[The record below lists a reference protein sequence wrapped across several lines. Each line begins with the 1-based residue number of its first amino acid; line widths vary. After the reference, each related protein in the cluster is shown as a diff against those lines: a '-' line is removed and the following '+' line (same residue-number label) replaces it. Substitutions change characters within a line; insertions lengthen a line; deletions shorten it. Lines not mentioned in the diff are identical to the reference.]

1 MRPWQ
6 TANAT
11 LDSWHSFANCFIY
24 NLTLCGH
31 NIAHRKT
38 KNGGWQHLNV
48 KMWGSALWIWS
59 NSWYDKDFFGEN
71 SYQTLPGM
79 GRCPELLVFQIF
91 TRCLRSSW
99 SNAPSLTSCTAIRFP
114 GWLAFVWRPR
124 EIDSYGRANEERRRI
139 EIGSEEWDNDRFG
152 TFDFGIF
159 GNSFLQWNWRCH
171 RLIKVKTSKHPGCLG
186 RTQQKQGGS
195 LAEWKVGTR
204 KKQGRRRVW
213 WDEGRDSRGPKNI
226 GQNLLLLLV
235 GGNAAVVAPLHGVP
249 NTLIQNHPAASVF
262 VGFWHSGTFLIN
274 IYGSCIWDDIKKNV
288 LETWFSVQFYT
299 SFFGFILG
307 GIILQLP
314 IGFWIVATNHPCDHG
329 GSPEDFQ
336 GHTGWLRHLTTAGV
350 ATRGEGRPKMGRLS
364 PSRKKG
370 GKTNCQGGMEYTTW
384 NMPTWNICLSGFF
397 IDVFLEYTT
406 WKVDGGATP

>member
-1 MRPWQ
+1 MHCLDKERERERETENMRLWD
-6 TANAT
+6 
-11 LDSWHSFANCFIY
+11 LDKLQMPLLILFANCFIY

-31 NIAHRKT
+31 NIVHRNT

-59 NSWYDKDFFGEN
+59 NTWYDKDFVGEN
-71 SYQTLPGM
+71 SYQTPIFPGM

-99 SNAPSLTSCTAIRFP
+99 SNASSLTPCTAIRFP

-152 TFDFGIF
+152 TFDTSIF

-171 RLIKVKTSKHPGCLG
+171 SLIKVKTSKHPGCLG

-204 KKQGRRRVW
+204 KNRGGGGCG
-213 WDEGRDSRGPKNI
+213 DEALNRGPKNI

-235 GGNAAVVAPLHGVP
+235 VVAAVVAPLHGVP

-262 VGFWHSGTFLIN
+262 VGFWHSGTCLIN
-274 IYGSCIWDDIKKNV
+274 IYFHHVLGMILNL
-288 LETWFSVQFYT
+288 LETL
-299 SFFGFILG
+299 I
-307 GIILQLP
+307 
-314 IGFWIVATNHPCDHG
+314 
-329 GSPEDFQ
+329 
-336 GHTGWLRHLTTAGV
+336 
-350 ATRGEGRPKMGRLS
+350 
-364 PSRKKG
+364 
-370 GKTNCQGGMEYTTW
+370 
-384 NMPTWNICLSGFF
+384 
-397 IDVFLEYTT
+397 
-406 WKVDGGATP
+406 